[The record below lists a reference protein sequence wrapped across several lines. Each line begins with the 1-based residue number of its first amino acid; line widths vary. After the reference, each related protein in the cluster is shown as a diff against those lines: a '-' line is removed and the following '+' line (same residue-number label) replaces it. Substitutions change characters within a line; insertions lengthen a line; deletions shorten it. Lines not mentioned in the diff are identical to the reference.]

1 MTALKMNG
9 SIEKAESTRQL
20 RVGIY
25 SCAFCKFIQKVM
37 EDEALE
43 PVDEMKY
50 LYHLKYSHGVER

>member
-1 MTALKMNG
+1 MNG
-9 SIEKAESTRQL
+9 SIRKEDSTRQL

-25 SCAFCKFIQKVM
+25 SCAFCNFIQKIM
-37 EDEALE
+37 EGETLE